1 MKQELTECTL
11 RDDQVRKLS
20 TVLDPDGDQPALSGR
35 EILLPLTGQAFMLG
49 TLKPDIIQGREQVQI
64 SHAGSESKPELI
76 SVSTDDARAWLRQSQ
91 RAEES
96 SESSRLRSKT
106 KSESNESLAE
116 PEIASQSQPK
126 SPVTPHA
133 TMQSKPIY
141 GTENQGDDSMG
152 TSLSMPF
159 VEIHEEFDESGNE
172 ISADAINVSDRLQAV
187 WKTAEEKGPV
197 SFSNEKL
204 RAQSTKEPLTTGN
217 NEPLGP
223 EMTDEQYSKL
233 SERLDELMR
242 LEEEVDR
249 ELREQ
254 SRTPLSKKKLGSG
267 WGKGFLNQTPKKKK
281 SNSRR
286 TTNTATIATESESS
300 LGRQLKSKDIEKAE
314 SSKAISFGPNDVKEI
329 PRVGNRSIREETT
342 KHFDPKTFSG
352 VINERDDSS
361 AGLQR
366 QPGPD
371 RNSVVE
377 RPTTNIN
384 GLTNTN
390 KYPVT
395 AQKGLPKKRVSRFAQ
410 ERAGLR

>member
-49 TLKPDIIQGREQVQI
+49 TLKPDIIRGSEQVQI
-64 SHAGSESKPELI
+64 SHAGSKSKSELI
-76 SVSTDDARAWLRQSQ
+76 SVSTDDARTWLRQSQ
-91 RAEES
+91 RPES

-106 KSESNESLAE
+106 KSESNESSAE

-187 WKTAEEKGPV
+187 WKTAEEKAPV
-197 SFSNEKL
+197 ALSNKKL

-361 AGLQR
+361 SGPQR

-377 RPTTNIN
+377 RPTTNMN
-384 GLTNTN
+384 GLANTN
-390 KYPVT
+390 QYPVT